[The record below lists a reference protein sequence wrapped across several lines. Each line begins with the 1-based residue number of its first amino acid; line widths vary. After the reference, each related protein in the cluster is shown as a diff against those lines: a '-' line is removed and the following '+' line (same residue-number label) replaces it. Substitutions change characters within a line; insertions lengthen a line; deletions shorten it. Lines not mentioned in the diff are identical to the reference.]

1 MKLPQYFREKDD
13 VIEKV
18 VVCYDKKELEKL
30 KYEIADNCTLIVH
43 REVDGT
49 KKDKPDILMCE
60 SFSQKE
66 IGISSSKAYECA
78 PDEKLY
84 HFSYDERV
92 LPRLVKLIMELEKG
106 NASIVEEIFESIDEE
121 PNYDERIKKLTE
133 EIDNISNADFDLK
146 IEKLQE
152 LKTLTKEK
160 ERNKNVKSD
169 IIYCDRLQELLDLI
183 VIDSI
188 PKKDILR
195 VQKFFDL
202 EYPPS
207 EDLDYT
213 KFIEKDKI
221 KEKRL

>member
-18 VVCYDKKELEKL
+18 AVCYDKKELEKL

-43 REVDGT
+43 REVNGT

-106 NASIVEEIFESIDEE
+106 NAAIVEEMFESIDET
-121 PNYDERIKKLTE
+121 PNYDERIKLLTE
-133 EIDNISNADFDLK
+133 EIDNISNNDFDLK
-146 IEKLQE
+146 ISKLQE
-152 LKTLTKEK
+152 LKALTKEK

-169 IIYCDRLQELLDLI
+169 IAYYDRLRELLDLI

-188 PKKDILR
+188 PKEDILR